1 MRVLACTQQP
11 LCAHTFSSVSISAS
25 MHRYMPALCTARIRT
40 YRIKVPGFV
49 HFLFSVGEKR
59 LRTRPIKRDA
69 RSISLLYRDR
79 HAHSSPLCA
88 SYIPTRKGMEEEWGK
103 ANGSVNNY
111 PSIVHA
117 RLINSPF
124 LLCLNFTPL
133 ILAIANSRIT
143 RISPTILPTF
153 RSDRE

>member
-1 MRVLACTQQP
+1 M
-11 LCAHTFSSVSISAS
+11 
-25 MHRYMPALCTARIRT
+25 
-40 YRIKVPGFV
+40 
-49 HFLFSVGEKR
+49 
-59 LRTRPIKRDA
+59 RTRPIKRDA

-153 RSDRE
+153 PSDRDPRVISFNRAQRSKRRISRDYRYNWGMDWIRYHY

>member
-1 MRVLACTQQP
+1 M
-11 LCAHTFSSVSISAS
+11 
-25 MHRYMPALCTARIRT
+25 
-40 YRIKVPGFV
+40 
-49 HFLFSVGEKR
+49 
-59 LRTRPIKRDA
+59 RTRPIKRDA

-143 RISPTILPTF
+143 RISPTISPTF
-153 RSDRE
+153 RSEIREYFRLIELRGRSKRRISRDYRYNWGMDWIRYHY